1 MIKQRTW
8 LREPFSGISHAFGAG
23 LSVAG
28 LVALLILAHGRP
40 WQTVAFAL
48 YGASLVVLYTASA
61 VYHSLWA
68 TPQGEARLQKFDHI
82 AIYCLIAGSYIPL
95 CLLPLRG
102 AWGWTVLGIELGL
115 AALGI
120 ATVVLWPQAP
130 EWVRVVLYLIMGW
143 MIVVA
148 FGPLRHALS
157 PAAMTWM
164 VSGGVVYSIGAV
176 VFATNRPHLWPG
188 KFSAHDL
195 WHLFVL
201 GGSACHFMVMLHLTG
216 WAA

>member
-1 MIKQRTW
+1 MKQRTW
-8 LREPFSGISHAFGAG
+8 LREPFSGISHAVGAG
-23 LSVAG
+23 LSLAG
-28 LVALLILAHGRP
+28 LVALLVLAQGRP

-48 YGASLVVLYTASA
+48 YGLSLVVLYTASTI
-61 VYHSLWA
+61 YHSLWA
-68 TPQGEARLQKFDHI
+68 TPKGEARLQRFDHI

-95 CLLPLRG
+95 CLIPLRG
-102 AWGWTVLGIELGL
+102 ALGWTLLGIELGL

-120 ATVVLWPQAP
+120 GIVLSWKSAP
-130 EWVRVVLYLIMGW
+130 DWVRMVIYLVMGW
-143 MIVVA
+143 LIVAA
-148 FGPLRHALS
+148 FGPLRHVLP

-164 VSGGVVYSIGAV
+164 VSGGVVYSIGAI

-201 GGSACHFMVMLHLTG
+201 GGSACHFMVMLHLTN
-216 WAA
+216 WNA